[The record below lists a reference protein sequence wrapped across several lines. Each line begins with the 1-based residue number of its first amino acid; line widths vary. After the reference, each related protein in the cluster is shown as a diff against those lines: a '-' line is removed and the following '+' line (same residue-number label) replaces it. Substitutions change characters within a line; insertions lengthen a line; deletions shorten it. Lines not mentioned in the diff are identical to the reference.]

1 MSDETDIETDGIEC
15 LVTTLEMRAP
25 PKLPPLHPP
34 LGKKLALMRAEPPT
48 LAFYRYLYDAVG
60 RDWRWTLRKRVGDA
74 RLRAIEKLVHIGN
87 VDLIPDDT
95 VLVRYEVAEGIAIED
110 VRIEDLPAG
119 WCLDEG
125 ASRAIG
131 DNWLD
136 RASSCLLRVPS

>member
-1 MSDETDIETDGIEC
+1 
-15 LVTTLEMRAP
+15 MR
-25 PKLPPLHPP
+25 LWR
-34 LGKKLALMRAEPPT
+34 LAGADY
-48 LAFYRYLYDAVG
+48 A
-60 RDWRWTLRKRVGDA
+60 A
-74 RLRAIEKLVHIGN
+74 RLDGGYGIANDGRWNSRGRPVTYCSTGPALCVLEKLVHIGN

-119 WCLDEG
+119 RCLDEG